1 MEAVSMKTGN
11 PIRQATDLA
20 TLTRMETILARQKHA
35 FLHDGYVSAEMR
47 IDRIERV
54 IGLLIDN
61 ETELCRAMNAD
72 FGNRSFYQSRMA
84 DVGGTLES
92 LKHAK
97 KHVRQWMK
105 HEKRKPLFPLSI
117 FGARARV
124 EYQPKGVVGN
134 LATWNFPVHISL
146 GPLAGIFAAGNR
158 GMIKLSEITPQ
169 TSALLEKLIGRYFDE
184 RELVGITGGPEVGA
198 AFAALPFDHLIFTG
212 ATGIA
217 RHILHAAA
225 DNLTPV
231 TLELG
236 GKSPVIV
243 GQSANLDEAA
253 LRVMGGKTINS
264 GQVCLSPDYVFVP
277 REQRDVFMGY
287 LQTHLQTMFPQQAG
301 NPDYTSVVNNRH
313 WQRLQSHLADANSK
327 GAQLIKLGVEEDFS
341 SQPGGVH
348 RLPMTVVLEPTD
360 DMTVMQEEIF
370 GPVICVKTYQDIE
383 ECVRFIR
390 ARPHPLALYYF
401 GTDKR
406 EERYVLDNTIS
417 GGVCINDVMQHV
429 SSEDLPFGGVGASG
443 MGHYHG
449 RDGFRTFSHARS
461 IYRQTK
467 LNMMKLGGML
477 PPYGSRTE
485 AVLKR
490 MIKR

>member
-1 MEAVSMKTGN
+1 MEVTPIKTGSTARSVAD
-11 PIRQATDLA
+11 IAV
-20 TLTRMETILARQKHA
+20 LTRMQTILAKQKKA
-35 FLHDGYVSAEMR
+35 FLNDAHVSAELR
-47 IDRIERV
+47 IDRIDRV
-54 IGLLIDN
+54 IKLLIEN
-61 ETELCRAMNAD
+61 EAALCEAMHAD

-84 DVGGTLES
+84 DIGGTLES

-105 HEKRKPLFPLSI
+105 SEKRKPMFPLGL

-124 EYQPKGVVGN
+124 EFQPKGIVGN

-158 GMIKLSEITPQ
+158 CMIKLSEITPQ
-169 TSALLEKLIGRYFDE
+169 TSALLEKLIGQYFDE
-184 RELVGITGGPEVGA
+184 RELVGISGGPEVGA
-198 AFAALPFDHLIFTG
+198 AFAALPFDHVIFTG

-243 GQSANLDEAA
+243 GRSANLDEAA

-277 REQRDVFMGY
+277 KTQRDIFINY
-287 LQTHLQTMFPQQAG
+287 LQTHLRKMFPQQAE
-301 NPDYTSVVNNRH
+301 NPDYTSVVNSRH
-313 WQRLQSHLADANSK
+313 WQRLQAHLADARSK
-327 GAQLIKLGVEEDFS
+327 GAELIQLGIDEDFS
-341 SQPGGVH
+341 KQQDSN
-348 RLPMTVVLEPTD
+348 RLPLTVVLEPND

-370 GPVICVKTYQDIE
+370 GPLICLKTYQDIE
-383 ECVRFIR
+383 ECIRFIR

-401 GTDKR
+401 GKDKQ

-429 SSEDLPFGGVGASG
+429 SSEYLPFGGIGASG
-443 MGHYHG
+443 MGCYHG
-449 RDGFRTFSHARS
+449 RDGFKTFSHGRA
-461 IYRQTK
+461 IYHQTK
-467 LNMMKLGGML
+467 PNMMKLGGML

-490 MIKR
+490 MIKP

>member
-1 MEAVSMKTGN
+1 MEATTIKTAGHT
-11 PIRQATDLA
+11 RQTIDLSA
-20 TLTRMETILARQKHA
+20 LTRMETILAKQKKA
-35 FLHDGYVSAEMR
+35 FLSDGCVSADVR

-54 IGLLIDN
+54 IRLLVEN
-61 ETELCRAMNAD
+61 ERDLCQAMNAD

-84 DVGGTLES
+84 DIGGTLES

-105 HEKRKPLFPLSI
+105 HEKRKPLFPLAL

-158 GMIKLSEITPQ
+158 CMIKLSEITPQ

-198 AFAALPFDHLIFTG
+198 AFAALAFDHIIFTG

-225 DNLTPV
+225 DHLTPV

-243 GQSANLDEAA
+243 GRSADIDEAA

-264 GQVCLSPDYVFVP
+264 GQVCLSPDYVFVAKD
-277 REQRDVFMGY
+277 QRDAFMAH
-287 LQTHLQTMFPQQAG
+287 LQTHLRSMFPRQAD
-301 NPDYTSVVNNRH
+301 NPDYTAVVNRRH
-313 WQRLQSHLADANSK
+313 WQRLQSHLADARDK
-327 GAQLIKLGVEEDFS
+327 GAQLIELGQEEDFS
-341 SQPGGVH
+341 SQQGVY

-360 DMTVMQEEIF
+360 DMTIMQEEIF
-370 GPVICVKTYQDIE
+370 GPVMCIKTYQDVE

-390 ARPHPLALYYF
+390 ARPHPLAIYYF
-401 GTDKR
+401 GRDKQ

-429 SSEDLPFGGVGASG
+429 SSEDLPFGGIGASG
-443 MGHYHG
+443 MGYYHG
-449 RDGFRTFSHARS
+449 RDGFKTFSHARS
-461 IYRQTK
+461 IYRQTGP
-467 LNMMKLGGML
+467 NMMKLGGML

-485 AVLKR
+485 AVLKQ
-490 MIKR
+490 MLKP